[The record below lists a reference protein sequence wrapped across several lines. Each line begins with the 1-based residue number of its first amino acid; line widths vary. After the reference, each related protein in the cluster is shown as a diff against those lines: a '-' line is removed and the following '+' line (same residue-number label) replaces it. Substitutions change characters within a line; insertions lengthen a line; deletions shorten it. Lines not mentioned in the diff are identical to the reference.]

1 MLLLLI
7 LVYVFHGFQ
16 SHAAPLT
23 NLLEE
28 SSSNATSTVL
38 STCICP
44 ADQRSLFDI
53 LWSCLATLFACSWVS
68 VHPNI
73 PGTDESWW
81 RIYLRRLELMFWAV
95 LAPELIISWAFR
107 QWLGARN
114 FKKLYKGSQMYPIYP
129 EILNHKILILDSGP
143 GWTKTHGYFIQ
154 MGGFMLFDSEGN
166 IAKGVLTPKTFSR
179 LLKEKK
185 IDFPKV
191 PVEEIEDRSKSDGF
205 SKTIALSQTLWFVA
219 QCIARR
225 AQHLDLTLVELL
237 TLSLAVLNGVMYFLW
252 WNKPMDVRRPIR
264 VYLLDNSYTPNMSD
278 ETKSNMDGF
287 GEFQIY

>member
-7 LVYVFHGFQ
+7 LVYVFRGFQ

-44 ADQRSLFDI
+44 ADQRSLLDI

-95 LAPELIISWAFR
+95 FAPELIISWAFR
-107 QWLGARN
+107 QWSGARN
-114 FKKLYKGSQMYPIYP
+114 LKKLYKGGQIYDYVSN
-129 EILNHKILILDSGP
+129 LSG
-143 GWTKTHGYFIQ
+143 Y
-154 MGGFMLFDSEGN
+154 
-166 IAKGVLTPKTFSR
+166 
-179 LLKEKK
+179 
-185 IDFPKV
+185 
-191 PVEEIEDRSKSDGF
+191 
-205 SKTIALSQTLWFVA
+205 
-219 QCIARR
+219 
-225 AQHLDLTLVELL
+225 
-237 TLSLAVLNGVMYFLW
+237 
-252 WNKPMDVRRPIR
+252 
-264 VYLLDNSYTPNMSD
+264 
-278 ETKSNMDGF
+278 TKS
-287 GEFQIY
+287 